1 VGRVNALVEGNQDEE
16 EEDRQH
22 REERLEM
29 ERTLNERVTGI
40 EEGLKGVCIV
50 QGDER
55 RTCMEENGQLES
67 G

>member
-1 VGRVNALVEGNQDEE
+1 VNALVEGNQDEE
-16 EEDRQH
+16 EEDRQY

-40 EEGLKGVCIV
+40 EEGLKGVGIV

-55 RTCMEENGQLES
+55 RTGMEENGQLES

>member
-1 VGRVNALVEGNQDEE
+1 MGRGNALVEGNQDKE
-16 EEDRQH
+16 EEDRQY

-29 ERTLNERVTGI
+29 ERTINERVTGI
-40 EEGLKGVCIV
+40 EEGLKGVGIV

-55 RTCMEENGQLES
+55 RTGMEENGQLES

>member
-1 VGRVNALVEGNQDEE
+1 VGRGNALVEGNQDKE
-16 EEDRQH
+16 EEDRQY

-29 ERTLNERVTGI
+29 ERTINERVTGI
-40 EEGLKGVCIV
+40 EEGLKGVGIV

-55 RTCMEENGQLES
+55 RTGMEENGQLES